1 MISASQQQTDKA
13 SQDQFGVK
21 DISEQICWPAELSM
35 DKTED
40 KSHLKELVRKSIES
54 LLWMLCC
61 LTVLL
66 FYEKDTNYSFLKYH
80 C

>member
-1 MISASQQQTDKA
+1 MILASQQQAEKA
-13 SQDQFGVK
+13 SQDQFGIK
-21 DISEQICWPAELSM
+21 DMSEQISWPPELSI

-54 LLWMLCC
+54 HLWMLCC
-61 LTVLL
+61 LSVLL

-80 C
+80 Y